1 MTTSAQPRVR
11 ISVPGDAFAH
21 DVPLVAVMRGD
32 AVGSLHRGTA
42 AVADPDGNLL
52 LALGDPSQVAFLRS
66 SAKPFQ
72 LLPALVTGAV
82 DRFGVTGRELAVLAA
97 SHSAEPRHQEAVLA
111 VLEKAGLSEKALRC
125 GTHPPLHEAT
135 ARQQVHDGKEPS
147 PVCNNCS
154 GAHAGMLIACQAEG
168 WPLDTYGKPDHPLQR
183 LTRQLLAQFAGLR
196 ERDIRF
202 AVDNCA
208 VPTFLLPIESTA
220 TAFARFV
227 TGRNVTPD
235 LAHAA
240 ERISAAMREHPEMV
254 GGEAR
259 FDTDLMTAAAG
270 KILAKGGAEGF
281 QVVGLPEQGLG
292 LALKISDGNAR
303 AGAPATLEILE
314 NLGALRKQALTQL
327 DRYRNPE
334 VRNHQGELVGR
345 LTTVFQIE
353 GRA

>member
-11 ISVPGDAFAH
+11 ISVPHHAFAG
-21 DVPLVAVMRGD
+21 DVPVVAVMRGTM
-32 AVGSLHRGTA
+32 VGSLHRGTA
-42 AVADPDGNLL
+42 AVADPDGTVQ
-52 LALGDPSQVAFLRS
+52 LALGDPSQPAFLRS

-82 DRFGVTGRELAVLAA
+82 DRFGITNRELAVLAA
-97 SHSAEPRHQEAVLA
+97 SHSAEPRHQEAVLSA
-111 VLEKAGLSEKALRC
+111 LEKAGLTEEALRC

-135 ARQQVHDGKEPS
+135 AKRQVQEGRAPS

-154 GAHAGMLIACQAEG
+154 GAHAGMLLACKAEG
-168 WPLDTYGKPDHPLQR
+168 WPLESYGQPDHPLQR
-183 LTRQLLAQFAGLR
+183 LTRKLLAQFAGMR
-196 ERDIRF
+196 EDDIRF

-227 TGRNVTPD
+227 TGRGVPAD
-235 LAHAA
+235 LARAA
-240 ERISAAMREHPEMV
+240 ARISTAMRENPGMV

-259 FDTDLMTAAAG
+259 FDTDLMTAAG
-270 KILAKGGAEGF
+270 GSILAKGGAEGF
-281 QVVGLPEQGLG
+281 QGIGLPERGLG
-292 LALKISDGNAR
+292 MALKISDGNAR
-303 AGAPATLEILE
+303 AGAPVTLEIL
-314 NLGALRKQALTQL
+314 RRL
-327 DRYRNPE
+327 DLLDAETLSRLQSYANPE

-345 LTTVFQIE
+345 LTTVFEIE